1 MKNRDKLSRKIRDK
15 GGGWRII
22 DGTAEVCYTAQ
33 SQRTRG
39 KEHTQKMKALLVNG
53 SPHANGNTAR
63 ALEEVAAALTADGV
77 EAKIVPIGV
86 KPVRGCVACGR
97 CRELGRCAF
106 EDDVANAILEKA
118 IAADALVLGTPVYY
132 AQPNGALLAV
142 MQRVLFASGGRL
154 RGKPAASVAV
164 CRRGGASTAFQTLNL
179 FYGILGMPI
188 AGSQYWNIA
197 YGRAPGEVAQDAEG
211 LQTMRLL
218 GHNLAWMAK
227 GLATGAPPREPWQM
241 TNFIR

>member
-1 MKNRDKLSRKIRDK
+1 
-15 GGGWRII
+15 
-22 DGTAEVCYTAQ
+22 
-33 SQRTRG
+33 
-39 KEHTQKMKALLVNG
+39 MKALLVNG
-53 SPHANGNTAR
+53 SPRADGNTAR
-63 ALEEVAAALTADGV
+63 ALEEVASALRASGV
-77 EAKIVPIGV
+77 ETETVPLGV

-106 EDDVANAILEKA
+106 ADDVANEILEKA
-118 IAADALVLGTPVYY
+118 LAADAFVLGTPVYY

-142 MQRVLFASGGRL
+142 MQRVMFAAAGRL

-164 CRRGGASTAFQTLNL
+164 CRRGGASAAFQTLNL
-179 FYGILGMPI
+179 FYGIAGMPV

-197 YGRAPGEVAQDAEG
+197 YGAAPGEIAQDAEG

-218 GHNLAWMAK
+218 GRNLAWMAK
-227 GLATGAPPREPWQM
+227 SLVMPAPAPEQPWAK

>member
-1 MKNRDKLSRKIRDK
+1 
-15 GGGWRII
+15 
-22 DGTAEVCYTAQ
+22 
-33 SQRTRG
+33 
-39 KEHTQKMKALLVNG
+39 MKALLVNG
-53 SPHANGNTAR
+53 SPRANGNTAR
-63 ALEEVAAALTADGV
+63 ALEEVASALRASGV
-77 EAKIVPIGV
+77 ETETVPLGV

-106 EDDVANAILEKA
+106 ADDVANEILEKA
-118 IAADALVLGTPVYY
+118 CAADALVLGTPVYY

-142 MQRVLFASGGRL
+142 MQRVFFAAGGHL

-164 CRRGGASTAFQTLNL
+164 CRRGGASAAFQTLNL
-179 FYGILGMPI
+179 FYGIAGMPV

-197 YGRAPGEVAQDAEG
+197 YGAAPGEVAQDAEG

-218 GHNLAWMAK
+218 GRNLAWMAK
-227 GLATGAPPREPWQM
+227 SLVMPAPAPEQPWAK

>member
-1 MKNRDKLSRKIRDK
+1 
-15 GGGWRII
+15 
-22 DGTAEVCYTAQ
+22 
-33 SQRTRG
+33 
-39 KEHTQKMKALLVNG
+39 MKALLING

-63 ALEEVAAALTADGV
+63 ALEEVAAALRAEGM
-77 EAKIVPIGV
+77 EPEIAQLGV

-106 EDDVANAILEKA
+106 ADDVANELLAKALE
-118 IAADALVLGTPVYY
+118 ADALVLGTPVYY

-142 MQRVLFASGGRL
+142 MQRVCVASGGRF
-154 RGKPAASVAV
+154 RGKVGASVAI
-164 CRRGGASTAFQTLNL
+164 CRRGGASAAFQTLNM
-179 FYGILGMPI
+179 FFGILGMPV

-197 YGRAPGEVAQDAEG
+197 YGGAPGEVAQDAEG

-218 GHNLAWMAK
+218 GRNLAWMAK
-227 GLATGAPPREPWQM
+227 GLGKDFPAPEQPWAK

>member
-1 MKNRDKLSRKIRDK
+1 
-15 GGGWRII
+15 
-22 DGTAEVCYTAQ
+22 
-33 SQRTRG
+33 
-39 KEHTQKMKALLVNG
+39 MKALLVNG
-53 SPHANGNTAR
+53 SPRADGNTAR
-63 ALEEVAAALTADGV
+63 ALEEVASALRACGV
-77 EAKIVPIGV
+77 ETETVPLGV

-106 EDDVANAILEKA
+106 ADDVANEILEKA
-118 IAADALVLGTPVYY
+118 LAADAFVLGTPVYY

-142 MQRVLFASGGRL
+142 MQRVMFAAAGRL

-164 CRRGGASTAFQTLNL
+164 CRRGGASAAFQTLNL
-179 FYGILGMPI
+179 FYGIAGMPV

-197 YGRAPGEVAQDAEG
+197 YGAAPGEVAQDAEG

-218 GHNLAWMAK
+218 GRNLAWMAK
-227 GLATGAPPREPWQM
+227 SLVTPAPAPEQPWAK